1 MLALD
6 FRFDGTVVSVN
17 FPNRQALFHAV
28 AARFASKQGFAVA
41 TINLDHL
48 VKLARS
54 AAFRQ
59 AYSAQDMVVADGN
72 PIVWLSRLAG
82 HPVSLVHGSDLVVP
96 LAQLAAQSGVRVGLV
111 GSTDTALALAAD
123 RLRKLVPGLE
133 VALCIAPPFG
143 FDPEGVGAEGI
154 LTELSLAKIGLC
166 LIALGAPK
174 QEVFAARGR
183 VLTPQ
188 IGFASI
194 GAGLDFLA
202 GRQTRAPK
210 WVRKLALEWVWR
222 TVSDPRRLIP
232 RYAACLA
239 ILPGQAIAAVRQRRE

>member
-6 FRFDGTVVSVN
+6 FRFDGSVVTVN
-17 FPNRQALFHAV
+17 LPNRQALFHAV
-28 AARFASKQGFAVA
+28 TARFASKQGFAVA

-54 AAFRQ
+54 AAFRR
-59 AYSAQDMVVADGN
+59 AYCAQDMVVADGN

-123 RLRKLVPGLE
+123 RLRALVPGLD

-143 FDPEGVGAEGI
+143 FDPEGAGAEGI
-154 LTELSLAKIGLC
+154 LTELSVANIGLC

-174 QEVFAARGR
+174 QEIFAARGR

-188 IGFASI
+188 IGFASV

-202 GRQTRAPK
+202 GHQTRAPK
-210 WVRKLALEWVWR
+210 WVRKLAMEWVWR
-222 TVSDPRRLIP
+222 MLSDPRRLIP